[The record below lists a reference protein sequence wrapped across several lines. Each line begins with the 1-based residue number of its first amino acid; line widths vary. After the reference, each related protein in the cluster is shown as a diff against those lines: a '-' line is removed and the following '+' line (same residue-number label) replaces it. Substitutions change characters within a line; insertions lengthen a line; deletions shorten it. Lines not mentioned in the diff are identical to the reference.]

1 MRDVKEREMAQR
13 AEHVQLILQDARE
26 ARESEALLRREEIA
40 QNAAFNE
47 AFLGIMNQ
55 LAQVISEIKK

>member
-1 MRDVKEREMAQR
+1 MAQR

-26 ARESEALLRREEIA
+26 ARDSEALLRREEIA

-47 AFLGIMNQ
+47 AFLGILNQ